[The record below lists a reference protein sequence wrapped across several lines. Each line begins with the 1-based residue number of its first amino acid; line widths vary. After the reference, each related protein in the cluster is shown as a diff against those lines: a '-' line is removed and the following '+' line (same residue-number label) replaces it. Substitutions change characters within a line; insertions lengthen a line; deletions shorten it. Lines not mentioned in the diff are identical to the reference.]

1 VDFGLKNKVAI
12 VCGASKGMGFSCAQA
27 LALEGVKV
35 LMIAR
40 NEIALAEA
48 TKKIKLQGGIVM
60 ALAGDVGDLNLAI
73 AAVNNCEKVWGGVDI
88 LINNAGGPPMGNFQE
103 HSSAAW
109 NLAIQ
114 TNLMSVVNFC
124 QAVTP
129 RMINNKW
136 GRLVHIT
143 STVAKE
149 PSPLMVLSATTRAGV
164 AAFSKALAI
173 ELASFNISSNVICP
187 GGVLTDRLADLLK
200 AKAERNNKSYEDTL
214 FESQQAIPAK
224 RFANPREIADAIL
237 FLVSE
242 QGGYINGVSLN
253 IDGALTRGSN

>member
-1 VDFGLKNKVAI
+1 MDFGLKNKVAI

-27 LALEGVKV
+27 LALQGVKV

-40 NEIALAEA
+40 NEIALAES
-48 TKKIKLQGGIVM
+48 TQKIELQGGTVM

-73 AAVNNCEKVWGGVDI
+73 AAVNYCEKIWGGVDI

-103 HSSAAW
+103 HDSLAW

-114 TNLMSVVNFC
+114 INLMSVVNFC
-124 QAVTP
+124 KAVTP
-129 RMINNKW
+129 NMKMNKW
-136 GRLVHIT
+136 GRIISIT

-164 AAFSKALAI
+164 SAFSKALAI
-173 ELASFNISSNVICP
+173 ELASYNISSNVICP
-187 GGVLTDRLADLLK
+187 GGVLTDRLVELLR
-200 AKAERNNKSYEDTL
+200 AQASRENKSYEDTL
-214 FESQQAIPAK
+214 LENQQSIPAK
-224 RFANPREIADAIL
+224 RFANPKEVADTVL

-253 IDGALTRGSN
+253 IDGALTRGLN